1 MNSPFIPYER
11 LVIDTRLSVRQLTE
25 SLSSI
30 IEPPARS
37 FRLLRSANSEK
48 SFEGAVRVDH
58 FKIHRIS
65 AGRNS
70 FLPIIKGRF
79 AASAK
84 GTRIT
89 VALSLHPLVIG
100 FSVLWCA
107 GVGTVMTASILNSE
121 PRKSIGLI
129 AMLIFLYL
137 ISIFSFRLEANTAK
151 RLLVDAIALAESRQA
166 ASGESDLVSAPQ

>member
-1 MNSPFIPYER
+1 MANGSSRRRTGGASRDRWSAVNSPFIPYET
-11 LVIDTRLSVRQLTE
+11 LVIDTRLSVSELTE
-25 SLSSI
+25 SLSTI

-48 SFEGAVRVDH
+48 SFEGAVRINH

-70 FLPIIKGRF
+70 SLPMIKGRF

-89 VALSLHPLVIG
+89 ITLSLHPSVIG

-107 GVGTVMTASILNSE
+107 GVGTALTASILNGE
-121 PRKSIGLI
+121 PRQSIGLI
-129 AMLIFLYL
+129 AMLIFAYL
-137 ISIFSFRLEANTAK
+137 LSIFSFRLEADT
-151 RLLVDAIALAESRQA
+151 V
-166 ASGESDLVSAPQ
+166 